1 MLRRIFLC
9 RNLRIPNRPRSSPAR
24 GQAAISLAPILTDFA
39 LECELRSHWSR
50 FLPELREYTRS
61 FIPTTNMAAHLS
73 VILQAKFVKQRMN
86 LTPLLPITSA
96 NCQKPSFMKAWWPKL
111 NLYVA
116 VKMKIWSSASLWTK
130 KWVFAKRYC
139 TWPNTQS
146 SDVFT
151 VLPFADL
158 YQVSAFSSKISFAK
172 KITIWR
178 ELAQTLNLNLI
189 RTCQMK
195 IRLHHLLE
203 NLSRICID

>member
-1 MLRRIFLC
+1 MLRRTVLC
-9 RNLRIPNRPRSSPAR
+9 RNLWILNRPRSSSAT

-111 NLYVA
+111 NQSTSQSRWRFDQVHRFEQRNECLRNDTALGLILNRAMCLLFYH
-116 VKMKIWSSASLWTK
+116 ICRFISG
-130 KWVFAKRYC
+130 KR
-139 TWPNTQS
+139 
-146 SDVFT
+146 F
-151 VLPFADL
+151 F
-158 YQVSAFSSKISFAK
+158 K
-172 KITIWR
+172 
-178 ELAQTLNLNLI
+178 
-189 RTCQMK
+189 
-195 IRLHHLLE
+195 
-203 NLSRICID
+203 